1 MKVGAIA
8 YRNNANGVELCFVSS
23 RQHKGAITLPKGI
36 VKPNEQLAKAATRE
50 LFEEAGVTGKVKRK
64 SYPLFFT
71 SNKIGIED
79 ILYFFV
85 KITAVQENW
94 PEANHRNRVFLTVN
108 EASSKATS
116 QGTRKVL
123 NCLMREHTEAVEG
136 PRSNTFNIPILP
148 RFLWLKKFHLLE
160 NNNNKDQ
167 ANNIP

>member
-23 RQHKGAITLPKGI
+23 RRHKGAITLPKGI
-36 VKPNEQLAKAATRE
+36 VKPNEQLTKAATRE

-108 EASSKATS
+108 EASSRATS
-116 QGTRKVL
+116 QGTKKIINL
-123 NCLMREHTEAVEG
+123 LMNDQKLLSEATQ
-136 PRSNTFNIPILP
+136 SNALTIPLFAKIYC
-148 RFLWLKKFHLLE
+148 LKKISF
-160 NNNNKDQ
+160 
-167 ANNIP
+167 A

>member
-23 RQHKGAITLPKGI
+23 RRHKGAITLPKGI

-108 EASSKATS
+108 EASSRATS
-116 QGTRKVL
+116 QGTREVL

-160 NNNNKDQ
+160 NKNN
-167 ANNIP
+167 

>member
-23 RQHKGAITLPKGI
+23 RRHKGIITLPKGI
-36 VKPNEQLAKAATRE
+36 VKPNEQLTKAATRE

-71 SNKIGIED
+71 SNKVGIED

-108 EASSKATS
+108 EASSRATS
-116 QGTRKVL
+116 QGTKKIINL
-123 NCLMREHTEAVEG
+123 LMNDQKLLSEATQ
-136 PRSNTFNIPILP
+136 SNALTIPLFAKIYC
-148 RFLWLKKFHLLE
+148 LKKISF
-160 NNNNKDQ
+160 
-167 ANNIP
+167 A

>member
-1 MKVGAIA
+1 
-8 YRNNANGVELCFVSS
+8 
-23 RQHKGAITLPKGI
+23 KGAITLPKGI
-36 VKPNEQLAKAATRE
+36 VKPNEQLTKAATRE

-94 PEANHRNRVFLTVN
+94 PEANHRNRVFLTLN
-108 EASSKATS
+108 EASSRATS
-116 QGTRKVL
+116 QGTRGVL
-123 NCLMREHTEAVEG
+123 NCLMREHKEAVEG

-160 NNNNKDQ
+160 NKNN
-167 ANNIP
+167 

>member
-23 RQHKGAITLPKGI
+23 RRHKGIITLPKGI
-36 VKPNEQLAKAATRE
+36 VKPNEQLTKAATRE

-71 SNKIGIED
+71 SNKVGIED

-85 KITAVQENW
+85 KITAVEENW

-108 EASSKATS
+108 EASSRATS
-116 QGTRKVL
+116 QGTKKIINL
-123 NCLMREHTEAVEG
+123 LMNDQTLLSEAKQSNALTIPLFKKINCL
-136 PRSNTFNIPILP
+136 
-148 RFLWLKKFHLLE
+148 KKISFV
-160 NNNNKDQ
+160 
-167 ANNIP
+167 

>member
-1 MKVGAIA
+1 
-8 YRNNANGVELCFVSS
+8 
-23 RQHKGAITLPKGI
+23 LPKGI
-36 VKPNEQLAKAATRE
+36 VKPNEQLTKAATRE

-71 SNKIGIED
+71 SNKVGIED

-85 KITAVQENW
+85 KITALQEHW
-94 PEANHRNRVFLTVN
+94 LEANHRNRVFLTVN
-108 EASSKATS
+108 EASSRATS
-116 QGTRKVL
+116 QGAREVL

-160 NNNNKDQ
+160 NKNN
-167 ANNIP
+167 

>member
-23 RQHKGAITLPKGI
+23 RRHKGAITLPKGI

-71 SNKIGIED
+71 SNTIGIED

-108 EASSKATS
+108 EASSRATS
-116 QGTRKVL
+116 QGTREVL

-160 NNNNKDQ
+160 NKNN
-167 ANNIP
+167 

>member
-23 RQHKGAITLPKGI
+23 RRHKGIITLPKGI
-36 VKPNEQLAKAATRE
+36 VKPNEQLTKAATRE

-71 SNKIGIED
+71 SNKVGIED

-108 EASSKATS
+108 EASSRATS
-116 QGTRKVL
+116 QGTKKIINL
-123 NCLMREHTEAVEG
+123 LMNDQTLLSEAKQSNALTIPLFKKINCL
-136 PRSNTFNIPILP
+136 
-148 RFLWLKKFHLLE
+148 KKISFV
-160 NNNNKDQ
+160 
-167 ANNIP
+167 